1 MRNVYRA
8 MFILLLLAGIG
19 CLNPMPARAADR
31 QSIVVGSAQG
41 KPGDTGI
48 EVPIKV
54 VHNPGVNSLELTVT
68 YDTTRLQ
75 LKEDGVHTNAG
86 WGGLITPSPAD
97 ITTKLYNGEVEINWV
112 AERNY
117 TVEDSAFVTL
127 SFDIPENAPGGAAK
141 IEAVCGEGTGSENS
155 EYLQF
160 QVQNGAITVS
170 GDPGEGGAKVVVDA
184 AAVCKPGDTG
194 ITVPIRIVNNPGIN
208 MIGLR
213 VSYDGSALILRDVQ
227 FNSSVW
233 SGLAVPTIPEAGP
246 GSRTALL
253 NWSNTNICSVS
264 TSTFATLTFDISRTA
279 AGSVYPIAV
288 VCVEDNTGVE
298 DSVGGNV
305 SNVAFAC
312 QNGSVTVEAGSL
324 SAVLQAHNK
333 RNVALTGSTG
343 GLSNCTRAFAAHYDA
358 GMKMDA
364 VAVSTQI
371 SADQQMLTFNR
382 EVGSGWWLF
391 LLDSRNGPVCKKLPI
406 S

>member
-8 MFILLLLAGIG
+8 MFILLLLVGIG

-54 VHNPGVNSLELTVT
+54 VHNPGVNSLELTIT
-68 YDTTRLQ
+68 YDAARLR
-75 LKEDGVHTNAG
+75 LKGEGVRVNAE
-86 WGGLITPSPAD
+86 WGGSVVASPPDGA
-97 ITTKLYNGEVEINWV
+97 TQEYNGEVEINWAAV
-112 AERNY
+112 SDY
-117 TVEDSAFVTL
+117 TVDTSLLATL
-127 SFDIPENAPGGAAK
+127 YFDIREDAPAGQAK
-141 IEAVCGEGTGSENS
+141 IELACGEGTGSLAS

-160 QVQNGAITVS
+160 QVQNGAVTVS
-170 GDPGEGGAKVVVDA
+170 GDPGESGAKVVVDA

-208 MIGLR
+208 MIQLK
-213 VSYDGSALILRDVQ
+213 VSYDGGALILRNIE
-227 FNSSVW
+227 FNSKDW
-233 SGLAVPTIPEAGP
+233 AGNTVPMIPEAGP
-246 GSRTALL
+246 GLCTAILTWVSA
-253 NWSNTNICSVS
+253 NNCSVGNS
-264 TSTFATLTFDISRTA
+264 AFATLMFDISDSA
-279 AGSVYPIAV
+279 AASVYPIEV
-288 VCVEDNTGVE
+288 VCVEESTGN
-298 DSVGGNV
+298 DDGD
-305 SNVAFAC
+305 VAFAC

-343 GLSNCTRAFAAHYDA
+343 VLSNCTRAFAAHYNA

-371 SADQQMLTFNR
+371 SADQQTLTFNR